1 MASDPFTESSSS
13 WILETPPAD
22 VQTEI
27 VDRSHELPVVVDFWA
42 PWCQPCRALGPV
54 LEKLAN
60 EGRGQFLLVKVNID
74 EHQELAQAFR
84 VSSIPAVFALKDGQL
99 ADQFVGVKD
108 ETELR
113 AWLQG
118 LGPSPTD
125 DLLRRAQELAE
136 SDPLAA
142 EQAYREALSLE
153 PDNDAIRVALAGILA
168 QQEKDDEARR
178 IIDDLEKRGFLEP
191 EAQQIKSGLELR
203 ASAEEAGDVTELR
216 TAVANNP
223 DDLKLQ
229 VQLAETLA
237 AHKHFEE
244 AMRICLD
251 VIHRDRDGV
260 GQEAR
265 ASMLKM
271 FDLVGAGSPLVTE
284 YRRKLATALY

>member
-1 MASDPFTESSSS
+1 MSSDSFSDSSSS

-27 VDRSHELPVVVDFWA
+27 VDRSHELPVVIDFWA

-54 LEKLAN
+54 LEKLAT
-60 EGRGQFLLVKVNID
+60 EGGGQFLLVKVNID

-108 ETELR
+108 ETELK

-118 LGPSPTD
+118 LGPSPTQE
-125 DLLRRAQELAE
+125 LLRRGQELSE

-142 EQAYREALSLE
+142 EQSFREALSLE
-153 PDNDAIRVALAGILA
+153 PDNDAIRVALAGVLA

-191 EAQQIKSGLELR
+191 EAQQIKSALELR
-203 ASAEEAGDVTELR
+203 ASAEEAGDITELR
-216 TAVANNP
+216 SAVAEKP

-229 VQLAETLA
+229 LQLAETLA
-237 AHKHFEE
+237 AHKQFEE
-244 AMRICLD
+244 AMKICLE
-251 VIHRDRDGV
+251 VIHSDRDGI
-260 GQEAR
+260 GQDAR
-265 ASMLKM
+265 ESMLKM
-271 FDLVGAGSPLVTE
+271 FDFVGAGSPLVTE

>member
-42 PWCQPCRALGPV
+42 PWCQPCRTLGPV

-74 EHQELAQAFR
+74 EYQELAQAFR

-113 AWLQG
+113 AWLQS
-118 LGPSPTD
+118 LGPSPTE
-125 DLLRRAQELAE
+125 DLLRRGQELAE
-136 SDPLAA
+136 TDPLAA

-178 IIDDLEKRGFLEP
+178 IIEDLEKRGFLEP

-237 AHKHFEE
+237 AHKQFEE

-251 VIHRDRDGV
+251 VIHSDRDGV

-265 ASMLKM
+265 ASILKM
-271 FDLVGAGSPLVTE
+271 FDLVGSGSPLVTE